1 MIKQTRTTQ
10 AKSASE
16 SWIRTYRLKEGWEVG
31 NRYGEICK
39 SLIALGDNPS
49 PDAVDE
55 VIGNNTWT
63 ACRCDECE
71 LYVEEVIVLGEEP
84 DYESSTASVC
94 KECLIK
100 ALKTLKDLS

>member
-1 MIKQTRTTQ
+1 MIKQTRT
-10 AKSASE
+10 AKAAKAAERFASN
-16 SWIRTYRLKEGWEVG
+16 YKLYNGWEIG
-31 NRYGEICK
+31 NKWGEIYK
-39 SLIALGDNPS
+39 RLIALGANPS
-49 PDAVDE
+49 PDAVNE
-55 VIGNNTWT
+55 VIGNDTWT